1 MQISEEA
8 MKTLMLRSLDGDA
21 QAYREL
27 LGMVSAQLRAYF
39 ARRLEEDGEDVEALV
54 VETLSAAHN
63 RRVTYRRRDPFT
75 PWVYAL
81 ARYKL
86 IQHRGRTAS
95 RPQAEDYADFMGAA
109 CRPV

>member
-21 QAYREL
+21 RAYREL

-39 ARRLEEDGEDVEALV
+39 ARRLEEDGERVEALV
-54 VETLSAAHN
+54 VETLSAAHS
-63 RRVTYRRRDPFT
+63 RRVTYRRRDPFM
-75 PWVYAL
+75 PWIYAL

-86 IQHRGRTAS
+86 IQHGRTAP
-95 RPQAEDYADFMGAA
+95 RPQTEDYADFMGAEA
-109 CRPV
+109 PRAM